1 MHHWMLLSIV
11 VALLVGMLLPLQA
24 LLNARVGALTQGP
37 LFASFLSFAVG
48 TVALALVLL
57 VTRTPMPPMRTL
69 ATLPPWLWCGGLIGA
84 VFVFCGTLL
93 VPRLGA
99 AGMICLV
106 VAGQL
111 VGSLALDHFGV
122 LAEPR
127 PVDWMRLLGAL
138 LVAGGALLVV
148 RPWQAGGA

>member
-1 MHHWMLLSIV
+1 MHHWLLLSIV
-11 VALLVGMLLPLQA
+11 VAVLVGMLLPFQA
-24 LLNARVGALTQGP
+24 LLNARVGALTEGA

-48 TVALALVLL
+48 TLALALVLL
-57 VTRTPMPPMRTL
+57 VTRTPLPSMRTL

-99 AGMICLV
+99 AGMICLI

-111 VGSLALDHFGV
+111 VGSLLLDHYGV
-122 LAEPR
+122 LARPR
-127 PVDWMRLLGAL
+127 PVDAVRLAGAV
-138 LVAGGALLVV
+138 LVGIGALLVV
-148 RPWQAGGA
+148 RPWQAG

>member
-1 MHHWMLLSIV
+1 MHHWLLLSIV
-11 VALLVGMLLPLQA
+11 VAVLVGMLLPLQA
-24 LLNARVGALTQGP
+24 LLNARVGALTEGA

-48 TVALALVLL
+48 TFALGLVLL
-57 VTRTPMPPMRTL
+57 VTRTQLPSMRTL

-99 AGMICLV
+99 AGMICLI

-111 VGSLALDHFGV
+111 VGSLLLDHYGV
-122 LAEPR
+122 LSQPR
-127 PVDWMRLLGAL
+127 PVDAVRLAGAV
-138 LVAGGALLVV
+138 LVGIGALLVV
-148 RPWQAGGA
+148 RPWQAG

>member
-1 MHHWMLLSIV
+1 MHHWLLLSIV
-11 VALLVGMLLPLQA
+11 AAVLVGMLLPFQA
-24 LLNARVGALTQGP
+24 LLNARVGALTEGA

-48 TVALALVLL
+48 TMALALVLL
-57 VTRTPMPPMRTL
+57 VTRTPLPSMRTL

-99 AGMICLV
+99 AGMICLI

-111 VGSLALDHFGV
+111 VGSLLLDHYGV
-122 LAEPR
+122 LSQPR
-127 PVDWMRLLGAL
+127 PVDAIRLAGAA
-138 LVAGGALLVV
+138 LVGIGALLVV
-148 RPWQAGGA
+148 RPWQAG

>member
-1 MHHWMLLSIV
+1 MHHWLLLSIV
-11 VALLVGMLLPLQA
+11 AAVLVGMLLPFQA
-24 LLNARVGALTQGP
+24 LLNARVGALTEGA

-57 VTRTPMPPMRTL
+57 VTRTPLPSMRTL
-69 ATLPPWLWCGGLIGA
+69 TSLPPWLWCGGLIGA

-99 AGMICLV
+99 AGMICLI

-111 VGSLALDHFGV
+111 VGSLLLDHYGV
-122 LAEPR
+122 LSQPR
-127 PVDWMRLLGAL
+127 PVDAMRLAGAA
-138 LVAGGALLVV
+138 LVGIGALLVV
-148 RPWQAGGA
+148 RPWQAG

>member
-1 MHHWMLLSIV
+1 MHQWLLLSIV
-11 VALLVGMLLPLQA
+11 AAVLVGMLLPFQA
-24 LLNARVGALTQGP
+24 LLNARVGALTEGA

-57 VTRTPMPPMRTL
+57 VTRTPLPSMRTL
-69 ATLPPWLWCGGLIGA
+69 TSLPPWLWCGGLIGA

-99 AGMICLV
+99 AGMICLI

-111 VGSLALDHFGV
+111 VGSLLLDHYGV
-122 LAEPR
+122 LSQPR
-127 PVDWMRLLGAL
+127 PVDAMRLAGAA
-138 LVAGGALLVV
+138 LVGIGALLVV
-148 RPWQAGGA
+148 RPWQAG

>member
-1 MHHWMLLSIV
+1 MHHWLLLSIV
-11 VALLVGMLLPLQA
+11 VAVLVAMLLPLQA
-24 LLNARVGALTQGP
+24 LLNARVGALTQGA

-48 TVALALVLL
+48 TLALAIVLL
-57 VTRTPMPPMRTL
+57 VTRTPMPSMRTL
-69 ATLPPWLWCGGLIGA
+69 TTLPPWLWCGGLIGA

-111 VGSLALDHFGV
+111 VGSLLFDHYGV
-122 LAEPR
+122 LAQPR
-127 PVDWMRLLGAL
+127 PVDALRLCGAL
-138 LVAGGALLVV
+138 LVGIGALMVL
-148 RPWQAGGA
+148 RPWQTG

>member
-1 MHHWMLLSIV
+1 MHQWLLLSIV
-11 VALLVGMLLPLQA
+11 AAVLVGMLLPFQA
-24 LLNARVGALTQGP
+24 LLNARVGALTEGA

-57 VTRTPMPPMRTL
+57 VTCTPLPSMRTL
-69 ATLPPWLWCGGLIGA
+69 TSLPPWLWCGGLIGA

-99 AGMICLV
+99 AGMICLI

-111 VGSLALDHFGV
+111 VGSLLLDHYGV
-122 LAEPR
+122 LSQPR
-127 PVDWMRLLGAL
+127 PVDAMRLAGAA
-138 LVAGGALLVV
+138 LVGIGALLVV
-148 RPWQAGGA
+148 RPWQAG